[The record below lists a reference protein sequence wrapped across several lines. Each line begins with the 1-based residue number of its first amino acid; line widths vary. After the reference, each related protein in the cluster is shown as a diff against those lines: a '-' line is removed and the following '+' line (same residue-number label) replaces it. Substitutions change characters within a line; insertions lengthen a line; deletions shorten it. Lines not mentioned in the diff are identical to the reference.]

1 MIDKDTVKLSII
13 IPCYNEK
20 NTIAE
25 IIDQILQLN
34 KIKKQ
39 IIVVD
44 DKSNDGSEQIIKK
57 YESKKKI
64 EAIYHDFNQGK
75 GASIISA
82 KRLIN
87 GTNEISVTDSTT
99 TFGTNLVLPN
109 NVNIGSVGK
118 SDAITISTAG
128 IAKMIKQLADDK
140 LKVKLA
146 LSLHAANDE
155 KRNKIESEIILIA
168 FDLNKSSDLFKSD
181 PERYQV
187 ILNTQRFIRDID
199 QLHLIDGDG
208 NLIRSAGNSV
218 YKKIENRAMQMVIND
233 DRPLKIIN
241 TFENKSAAVVRLSNY
256 ENTYLYVLKYIDKN
270 ISNYLIKSEEAVNF
284 YYTVENQNLGIRIS
298 FAIIYI
304 TLVTLLLFLSIT
316 IAIRFSSR
324 FFISINNLITASE
337 KIGKGNLDTKVPDL
351 KADIEMERLNKNFN
365 SMIDR
370 LKNQQEKLLTN
381 ERHEAWE
388 NVARKLAH
396 EIKNPLTPIQLTIDN
411 LKTKYLPNIE
421 NEKQEKYLNNLKTIL
436 KQIKQIENLVN
447 EFSDFARMP
456 KPLFKPNNL
465 NVVIKENINLV
476 NKFDSSVKI
485 RLVNHLSKDVI
496 IKFDNE
502 QFNRLFFNLIKNS
515 VESIQEKAEKDSKTD
530 KNIDIEIRQR
540 RDYININIVD
550 TGTGFKNKK
559 TKDIIK
565 PYFTTKEKGTGL
577 GLSIVDKIISDHEG
591 SIKFLNHKNG
601 AKIQIIIPY
610 KK

>member
-1 MIDKDTVKLSII
+1 MFALLKRNLFII
-13 IPCYNEK
+13 AIFIL
-20 NTIAE
+20 TISLAFLTFLTF
-25 IIDQILQLN
+25 INKSFIQLN
-34 KIKKQ
+34 EENLEILLISNIVLVLIFFVLIFIDIRNSIKNNINVRGSIANRKY
-39 IIVVD
+39 IISFALFTLIPSLLIAIFSLFIFSFAL
-44 DKSNDGSEQIIKK
+44 DKYFD
-57 YESKKKI
+57 KKI
-64 EAIYHDFNQGK
+64 
-75 GASIISA
+75 
-82 KRLIN
+82 
-87 GTNEISVTDSTT
+87 TT
-99 TFGTNLVLPN
+99 AVN
-109 NVNIGSVGK
+109 NSYE
-118 SDAITISTAG
+118 
-128 IAKMIKQLADDK
+128 IAKNY
-140 LKVKLA
+140 V
-146 LSLHAANDE
+146 DE
-155 KRNKIESEIILIA
+155 KRNKIESEIVLIA
-168 FDLNKSSDLFKSD
+168 FDLNKYSELFKSD
-181 PERYQV
+181 PERFQI
-187 ILNTQRFIRDID
+187 ILNTQRYLRDID
-199 QLHLIDGDG
+199 QLHLIDQDG
-208 NLIRSAGNSV
+208 NLIRSAAKSK
-218 YKKIENRAMQMVIND
+218 YKKIEDRAIRMVKND

-241 TFENKSAAVVRLSNY
+241 TFENKSAAVVRLSSF
-256 ENTYLYVLKYIDKN
+256 ENTFLYVLKNIDKN

-298 FAIIYI
+298 FAIIYV

-337 KIGKGNLDTKVPDL
+337 SIGKGNLDTKVPDL
-351 KADIEMERLNKNFN
+351 KADIEMEKLNKNFN
-365 SMIDR
+365 LMIER

-411 LKTKYLPNIE
+411 LKTKYLPNVE
-421 NEKQEKYLNNLKTIL
+421 NEKKEKFLSNLKTIL

-456 KPLFKPNNL
+456 KPLFKQNNL
-465 NVVIKENINLV
+465 NIVIKDNINLV
-476 NKFDSSVKI
+476 NKFDTTIKI

-496 IKFDNE
+496 MKFDNE

-515 VESIQEKAEKDSKTD
+515 LESIQEKAEKDSKTG

-610 KK
+610 IK

>member
-1 MIDKDTVKLSII
+1 MFALLKINLFIIVIFILTISLAFITFLTFIDKSFIKLNEDNLEILMISNIILVLIFFVLIFIDIKNSIKNNINVRGSVANRKYI
-13 IPCYNEK
+13 ISFGLFTLIPSLLIAIFSLFIFSFALDKYFNEK
-20 NTIAE
+20 ITTAVN
-25 IIDQILQLN
+25 N
-34 KIKKQ
+34 
-39 IIVVD
+39 
-44 DKSNDGSEQIIKK
+44 S
-57 YESKKKI
+57 YE
-64 EAIYHDFNQGK
+64 
-75 GASIISA
+75 
-82 KRLIN
+82 
-87 GTNEISVTDSTT
+87 
-99 TFGTNLVLPN
+99 
-109 NVNIGSVGK
+109 
-118 SDAITISTAG
+118 
-128 IAKMIKQLADDK
+128 IAKNY
-140 LKVKLA
+140 V
-146 LSLHAANDE
+146 DE
-155 KRNKIESEIILIA
+155 KRNKIESEIVLIA
-168 FDLNKSSDLFKSD
+168 FDLNKYSELYSSNPDRF
-181 PERYQV
+181 QQ
-187 ILNTQRFIRDID
+187 IINTQRYLRDID
-199 QLHLIDGDG
+199 QLHLINGEG
-208 NLIRSAGNSV
+208 QLILSAADIK
-218 YKKIENRAMQMVIND
+218 YKKIEDRAMKMVKND

-241 TFENKSAAVVRLSNY
+241 TFENKSAAVIRLSNFD
-256 ENTYLYVLKYIDKN
+256 NTFLYVLKYFDKD
-270 ISNYLIKSEEAVNF
+270 ISNYLIESEEAVNF

-298 FAIIYI
+298 FAIIYV

-324 FFISINNLITASE
+324 FFISINNLISASE
-337 KIGKGNLDTKVPDL
+337 SIGKGNLDTKVPDL

-421 NEKQEKYLNNLKTIL
+421 NERKEKYLNNLKTIL
-436 KQIKQIENLVN
+436 KQINQIENLVN

-465 NVVIKENINLV
+465 DSVIKDNINLV

-485 RLVNHLSKDVI
+485 RLVNHLSKEVVLN
-496 IKFDNE
+496 FDNE

-515 VESIQEKAEKDSKTD
+515 VESIQEKVEKDSKTV

-540 RDYININIVD
+540 RDYININIID
-550 TGTGFKNKK
+550 TGTGFKNKT

-610 KK
+610 NK

>member
-1 MIDKDTVKLSII
+1 MFALLKRNLFIIVIFVLTISLGFLTFLTFIDKSFIKLNDDSLEILLISNIALVLLFFVLIFIDIKNSIKNNI
-13 IPCYNEK
+13 NIRGSVANRKYIVSFALFTLIPSLLIAIFSLFIFSFALEK
-20 NTIAE
+20 YF
-25 IIDQILQLN
+25 D
-34 KIKKQ
+34 
-39 IIVVD
+39 
-44 DKSNDGSEQIIKK
+44 
-57 YESKKKI
+57 KKI
-64 EAIYHDFNQGK
+64 
-75 GASIISA
+75 
-82 KRLIN
+82 
-87 GTNEISVTDSTT
+87 TT
-99 TFGTNLVLPN
+99 AVN
-109 NVNIGSVGK
+109 NSYE
-118 SDAITISTAG
+118 
-128 IAKMIKQLADDK
+128 IAKNY
-140 LKVKLA
+140 V
-146 LSLHAANDE
+146 DE
-155 KRNKIESEIILIA
+155 KRNKIESEIVLIA
-168 FDLNKSSDLFKSD
+168 FDLNKYFDLYKSD
-181 PERYQV
+181 PDRYQV
-187 ILNTQRFIRDID
+187 ILNTQRFLRDID
-199 QLHLIDGDG
+199 QLHLINQDGK
-208 NLIRSAGNSV
+208 LLRSAANSD
-218 YKKIENRAMQMVIND
+218 YKKIEDRAMQMVKND

-256 ENTYLYVLKYIDKN
+256 ENTFLYVLKYIDKN
-270 ISNYLIKSEEAVNF
+270 ISNYLIESEEAVNF

-298 FAIIYI
+298 FAIIYV

-337 KIGKGNLDTKVPDL
+337 SIGKGNLDTKVPDL

-365 SMIDR
+365 SMIER

-396 EIKNPLTPIQLTIDN
+396 EIKNPLTPIQLIIDN

-421 NEKQEKYLNNLKTIL
+421 NERQEKYLNNLKTIL

-465 NVVIKENINLV
+465 NNVINENISLV
-476 NKFDSSVKI
+476 NKLDNSIKI
-485 RLVNHLSKDVI
+485 RLVNHLSKEVVLN
-496 IKFDNE
+496 FDNE

-515 VESIQEKAEKDSKTD
+515 VESVQEKALKDSKTE
-530 KNIDIEIRQR
+530 KNIDIEIRQK

>member
-1 MIDKDTVKLSII
+1 MISNIILVLIFFVLIFIDIKNSIKNNINVRGSVANRKYIISFGLFTLIPSLLIAIFSLFIFSFALDK
-13 IPCYNEK
+13 YFNEK
-20 NTIAE
+20 ITTAVN
-25 IIDQILQLN
+25 N
-34 KIKKQ
+34 
-39 IIVVD
+39 
-44 DKSNDGSEQIIKK
+44 S
-57 YESKKKI
+57 YE
-64 EAIYHDFNQGK
+64 
-75 GASIISA
+75 
-82 KRLIN
+82 
-87 GTNEISVTDSTT
+87 
-99 TFGTNLVLPN
+99 
-109 NVNIGSVGK
+109 
-118 SDAITISTAG
+118 
-128 IAKMIKQLADDK
+128 IAKNY
-140 LKVKLA
+140 V
-146 LSLHAANDE
+146 DE
-155 KRNKIESEIILIA
+155 KRNKIESEIVLIA
-168 FDLNKSSDLFKSD
+168 FDLNKYSELYSSNPDRF
-181 PERYQV
+181 QQ
-187 ILNTQRFIRDID
+187 IINTQRYLRDID
-199 QLHLIDGDG
+199 QLHLINGEG
-208 NLIRSAGNSV
+208 QLILSAADIK
-218 YKKIENRAMQMVIND
+218 YKKIEDRAMKMVKND

-241 TFENKSAAVVRLSNY
+241 TFENKSAAVIRLSNFD
-256 ENTYLYVLKYIDKN
+256 NTFLYVLKYFDKD
-270 ISNYLIKSEEAVNF
+270 ISNYLIESEEAVNF

-298 FAIIYI
+298 FAIIYV

-324 FFISINNLITASE
+324 FFISINNLISASE
-337 KIGKGNLDTKVPDL
+337 SIGKGNLDTKVPDL

-421 NEKQEKYLNNLKTIL
+421 NERKEKYLNNLKTIL
-436 KQIKQIENLVN
+436 KQINQIENLVN

-465 NVVIKENINLV
+465 DSVIKDNINLV

-485 RLVNHLSKDVI
+485 RLVNHLSKEVVLN
-496 IKFDNE
+496 FDNE

-515 VESIQEKAEKDSKTD
+515 VESIQEKVEKDSKTV

-540 RDYININIVD
+540 RDYININIID
-550 TGTGFKNKK
+550 TGTGFKNKT

-610 KK
+610 NK

>member
-1 MIDKDTVKLSII
+1 MFALLKRNLFIIVIFLLTISLAFLTFLTFIDKGFIKLNEENLEILLISNIGLVILFFVLIFIDIRNSIKNNINVRGSVANRKYI
-13 IPCYNEK
+13 ISFAFFTLIPSLL
-20 NTIAE
+20 IA
-25 IIDQILQLN
+25 IFSLFIFSFAL
-34 KIKKQ
+34 
-39 IIVVD
+39 
-44 DKSNDGSEQIIKK
+44 DKYFD
-57 YESKKKI
+57 KKI
-64 EAIYHDFNQGK
+64 
-75 GASIISA
+75 
-82 KRLIN
+82 
-87 GTNEISVTDSTT
+87 TT
-99 TFGTNLVLPN
+99 AVN
-109 NVNIGSVGK
+109 NSYE
-118 SDAITISTAG
+118 
-128 IAKMIKQLADDK
+128 IAKNY
-140 LKVKLA
+140 V
-146 LSLHAANDE
+146 DE
-155 KRNKIESEIILIA
+155 KRNKIESEIVLIA
-168 FDLNKSSDLFKSD
+168 FDLNKYSKLLKSNPD
-181 PERYQV
+181 RFQL
-187 ILNTQRFIRDID
+187 ILNTQRYLRDID
-199 QLHLIDGDG
+199 QLHLIDSKG
-208 NLIRSAGNSV
+208 NLIRSAADSK
-218 YKKIENRAMQMVIND
+218 YKQIEDRAMQMVKND

-241 TFENKSAAVVRLSNY
+241 TFENKSAAVIRLSNF
-256 ENTYLYVLKYIDKN
+256 EDTFLYVLKYFDKN

-337 KIGKGNLDTKVPDL
+337 SIGKGNLDTKVPDL

-365 SMIDR
+365 SMIER

-421 NEKQEKYLNNLKTIL
+421 NNKKEKYLDNLKTIL

-465 NVVIKENINLV
+465 NQVIKDNVNLV
-476 NKFDSSVKI
+476 NKFDKSVII
-485 RLVNHLSKDVI
+485 RLVNHLSKDVVL
-496 IKFDNE
+496 KFDNE

-515 VESIQEKAEKDSKTD
+515 VESIQEKVEKDSKTN

-540 RDYININIVD
+540 RDYINVNIID

-610 KK
+610 IK

>member
-1 MIDKDTVKLSII
+1 MFTLLKRNLFIIVIFILTISLGFLTFLTFINKSFIKLNEENLEILLISNIILVLLFFVLIFIDIKNSIKNNINVRGSVANRKYIISFALFTLIPSLSIAVFSLFI
-13 IPCYNEK
+13 FSFALDKYFD
-20 NTIAE
+20 T
-25 IIDQILQLN
+25 
-34 KIKKQ
+34 KITTA
-39 IIVVD
+39 VNN
-44 DKSNDGSEQIIKK
+44 S
-57 YESKKKI
+57 YE
-64 EAIYHDFNQGK
+64 
-75 GASIISA
+75 
-82 KRLIN
+82 
-87 GTNEISVTDSTT
+87 
-99 TFGTNLVLPN
+99 
-109 NVNIGSVGK
+109 
-118 SDAITISTAG
+118 
-128 IAKMIKQLADDK
+128 IAKNY
-140 LKVKLA
+140 VE
-146 LSLHAANDE
+146 E
-155 KRNKIESEIILIA
+155 KRNKIESEIVLIA
-168 FDLNKSSDLFKSD
+168 FDLNKYSDLYKSNPD
-181 PERYQV
+181 RFQL
-187 ILNTQRFIRDID
+187 ILNTQRYLRDID
-199 QLHLIDGDG
+199 QLHLIDVEG
-208 NLIRSAGNSV
+208 NLIRSAAESQ
-218 YKKIENRAMQMVIND
+218 YKKIENRAMEMVKND

-241 TFENKSAAVVRLSNY
+241 TFENKSAAVVRLSNFD
-256 ENTYLYVLKYIDKN
+256 NTFLYVLKYIDKN

-337 KIGKGNLDTKVPDL
+337 SIGKGNLDTKVPDL

-370 LKNQQEKLLTN
+370 LKNQQEKLLTS

-421 NEKQEKYLNNLKTIL
+421 KPKQEKYLNNLKTIL

-465 NVVIKENINLV
+465 DLIIKDNIILV
-476 NKFDSSVKI
+476 NKFDKSITI
-485 RLVNHLSKDVI
+485 RLINHLSKDLVL
-496 IKFDNE
+496 KFDNE
-502 QFNRLFFNLIKNS
+502 QFNRLFFNLLKNS
-515 VESIQEKAEKDSKTD
+515 IESIQEKVEKDSKTV

-540 RDYININIVD
+540 RDYINVNIID
-550 TGTGFKNKK
+550 TGIGFKNKK

-591 SIKFLNHKNG
+591 SIKF
-601 AKIQIIIPY
+601 
-610 KK
+610 

>member
-1 MIDKDTVKLSII
+1 MFALLKRNLFIIAIFILTISLAFLTFLTFINKSFIKLNEENLEILLISNIVLVLIFFVLIFIDIRNSIKNNINVRGSIANRKYI
-13 IPCYNEK
+13 ISFALFTLIPSLL
-20 NTIAE
+20 IA
-25 IIDQILQLN
+25 IFSLFIFSFAL
-34 KIKKQ
+34 
-39 IIVVD
+39 
-44 DKSNDGSEQIIKK
+44 DKYFD
-57 YESKKKI
+57 KKI
-64 EAIYHDFNQGK
+64 
-75 GASIISA
+75 
-82 KRLIN
+82 
-87 GTNEISVTDSTT
+87 TT
-99 TFGTNLVLPN
+99 AVN
-109 NVNIGSVGK
+109 NSYE
-118 SDAITISTAG
+118 
-128 IAKMIKQLADDK
+128 IAKNY
-140 LKVKLA
+140 V
-146 LSLHAANDE
+146 DE
-155 KRNKIESEIILIA
+155 KRNKIESEIVLIA
-168 FDLNKSSDLFKSD
+168 FDLNKYSELFKSD
-181 PERYQV
+181 PERFQI
-187 ILNTQRFIRDID
+187 ILNTQRYLRDID
-199 QLHLIDGDG
+199 QLHLIDQDG
-208 NLIRSAGNSV
+208 NLIRSAAKSK
-218 YKKIENRAMQMVIND
+218 YKKIEDRAIRMVKND

-241 TFENKSAAVVRLSNY
+241 TFENKSAAVVRLSSF
-256 ENTYLYVLKYIDKN
+256 ENTFLYVLKNIDKN

-298 FAIIYI
+298 FAIIYV

-337 KIGKGNLDTKVPDL
+337 SIGKGNLDTKVPDL
-351 KADIEMERLNKNFN
+351 KADIEMEKLNKNFN
-365 SMIDR
+365 LMIER

-411 LKTKYLPNIE
+411 LKTKYLPNVE
-421 NEKQEKYLNNLKTIL
+421 NEKKEKFLSNLKTIL

-456 KPLFKPNNL
+456 KPLFKQNNL
-465 NVVIKENINLV
+465 NIVIKDNINLV
-476 NKFDSSVKI
+476 NKFDTTIKI

-496 IKFDNE
+496 MKFDNE

-515 VESIQEKAEKDSKTD
+515 LESIQEKAEKDSKTG

-610 KK
+610 TK

>member
-1 MIDKDTVKLSII
+1 MFALLKRNLFIIVIFILTISLAFITFLTFIDKSFIKLNEDNLEILLISNIILVLIFFILIFVDIRNSIKNNI
-13 IPCYNEK
+13 NVRGSVANRKYIVSFALFTLIPSLL
-20 NTIAE
+20 IA
-25 IIDQILQLN
+25 IFSLFIFSFAL
-34 KIKKQ
+34 
-39 IIVVD
+39 
-44 DKSNDGSEQIIKK
+44 DKYFD
-57 YESKKKI
+57 KKI
-64 EAIYHDFNQGK
+64 
-75 GASIISA
+75 
-82 KRLIN
+82 
-87 GTNEISVTDSTT
+87 TT
-99 TFGTNLVLPN
+99 AVN
-109 NVNIGSVGK
+109 NSYE
-118 SDAITISTAG
+118 
-128 IAKMIKQLADDK
+128 IAKNY
-140 LKVKLA
+140 V
-146 LSLHAANDE
+146 DE
-155 KRNKIESEIILIA
+155 KRNKIESEIVLIA
-168 FDLNKSSDLFKSD
+168 FDLNKYSDLYKTNPDRF
-181 PERYQV
+181 QL
-187 ILNTQRFIRDID
+187 ILNTQRYLRDID
-199 QLHLIDGDG
+199 QLHLINANGQ
-208 NLIRSAGNSV
+208 LIKSAADSK
-218 YKKIENRAMQMVIND
+218 YRKIEDRAMQMVKND

-241 TFENKSAAVVRLSNY
+241 TFENKSAAVIRLSNFD
-256 ENTYLYVLKYIDKN
+256 NTFLYVLKYFDKN

-365 SMIDR
+365 SMIER

-421 NEKQEKYLNNLKTIL
+421 NEKQEKYLINLKTIH

-456 KPLFKPNNL
+456 KPLFKSNNL
-465 NVVIKENINLV
+465 NLVIKENINLI
-476 NKFDSSVKI
+476 NKFDTSIKI
-485 RLVNHLSKDVI
+485 RLLNHLNKDVVL
-496 IKFDNE
+496 KFDYE
-502 QFNRLFFNLIKNS
+502 QFNRLFFNLMKNS
-515 VESIQEKAEKDSKTD
+515 VESIQENVEKDSKTN

-550 TGTGFKNKK
+550 SGTGFKNKK

-610 KK
+610 IK